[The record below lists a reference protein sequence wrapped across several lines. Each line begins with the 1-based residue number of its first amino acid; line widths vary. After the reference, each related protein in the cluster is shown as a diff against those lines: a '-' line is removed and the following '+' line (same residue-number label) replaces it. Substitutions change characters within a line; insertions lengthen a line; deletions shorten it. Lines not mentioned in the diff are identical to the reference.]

1 MERPVDLTTLFGII
15 VFCVAWL
22 FWRRT
27 GRWEPLVRL
36 FFGTLMFM
44 GACIGVFSVLLRV
57 MR

>member
-1 MERPVDLTTLFGII
+1 VDLTTLFGII

-27 GRWEPLVRL
+27 DRREPLVRL